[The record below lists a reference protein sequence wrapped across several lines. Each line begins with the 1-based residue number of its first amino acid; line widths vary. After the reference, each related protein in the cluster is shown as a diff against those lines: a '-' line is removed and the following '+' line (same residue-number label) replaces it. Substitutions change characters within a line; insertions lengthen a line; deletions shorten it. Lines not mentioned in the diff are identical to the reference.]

1 MRQISAAGIRALARD
16 TCATQV
22 TSLVVVARNF
32 RRVQSQE
39 ENRILQ
45 CKVIDTKPVNGI
57 QKAAATVL
65 SQPAHVDLP
74 LSSSIPTATTMLFQA
89 TSFLAL
95 LAAVYAQAPQINTPA
110 AVVQCQPAQ
119 ISFIATNTPVF
130 ISIIPGGQPS
140 AAPLADLGQQNAS
153 PFTWIA
159 NIAQGTSVTF
169 QIRDSTGAV
178 AYSAPITIQG
188 SSDSSCLGQQPST
201 SAGSA
206 TAAPTTSA
214 PATSSAASSVSS
226 AVSSV
231 SSSLSSVA
239 SSVASSVSSAISTAT
254 APATTSR
261 TATVVS
267 PSSTPSGTASGAAPS
282 GTANGA
288 VPAAKA
294 GLVGL
299 LGVAAAAVVMA

>member
-1 MRQISAAGIRALARD
+1 MGHGGRVAGVPSPNCMRK
-16 TCATQV
+16 
-22 TSLVVVARNF
+22 
-32 RRVQSQE
+32 RRQ
-39 ENRILQ
+39 
-45 CKVIDTKPVNGI
+45 KPVNGI
-57 QKAAATVL
+57 QKAAATGL

-74 LSSSIPTATTMLFQA
+74 LSSSIPTAATMLFQA

-95 LAAVYAQAPQINTPA
+95 LAAVYAQANPSINTPA
-110 AVVQCQPAQ
+110 AAVQCQPAQ
-119 ISFIATNTPVF
+119 ITWTATNTPVF

-140 AAPLADLGQQNAS
+140 AAPLQDLGQQTTS
-153 PFTWIA
+153 PMTWLA
-159 NIAQGTSVTF
+159 NIAAGTSITF
-169 QIRDSTGAV
+169 QLRDSTGAV
-178 AYSAPITIQG
+178 VYSAPITIQQ

-226 AVSSV
+226 VVSSI

-239 SSVASSVSSAISTAT
+239 SSVASSVSSAVSTAT

-299 LGVAAAAVVMA
+299 LGVAAAVVMA

>member
-1 MRQISAAGIRALARD
+1 MRE
-16 TCATQV
+16 
-22 TSLVVVARNF
+22 
-32 RRVQSQE
+32 RRQ
-39 ENRILQ
+39 
-45 CKVIDTKPVNGI
+45 KPVDGI

-74 LSSSIPTATTMLFQA
+74 LSSSIPTAATMRFQA

-95 LAAVYAQAPQINTPA
+95 LAAVYAQSLQINTPA
-110 AVVQCQPAQ
+110 AAVQCQPAQ
-119 ISFIATNTPVF
+119 ITWTAPEGGAFIRQVG
-130 ISIIPGGQPS
+130 SIIPGGQPS
-140 AAPLADLGQQNAS
+140 AAPLQDFGRQTGNSL
-153 PFTWIA
+153 TWVV
-159 NIAQGTSVTF
+159 NIAAGTSVTF

-178 AYSAPITIQG
+178 AYSAPITIQQ

-206 TAAPTTSA
+206 TAAPTTSS

-226 AVSSV
+226 AVSSI

-288 VPAAKA
+288 LPAAKA